1 MRRGHRYPLFAR
13 LPKFEELSNELVLD
27 RFLDFVSEKGME
39 LYPAQEEAILA
50 LFEGK
55 NVILNTP
62 TGSGKSLVA
71 TALHFHSLSMGK
83 RSIYTSPIKALVNE
97 KFLALCR
104 DFGPEQ
110 VGMATG
116 DGSVN
121 RDAPILCCTAEVLA
135 NIALREGEH
144 AKVDDVIMDEF
155 HYYSDRERGVAWQV
169 PLLTLP
175 QTRFLLMSATLGDMD
190 FFEKALTRLNDRPT
204 HVISHAERPVPLV
217 YEYRETPLHETVKS
231 LIETGNAP
239 VYLVCF
245 TQREAAEEAQNLMSV
260 DFTAKEH
267 KRQIAEEISGF
278 DFSSPYG
285 REIQKFLKHGVGL
298 HHAGLLPKYR
308 MLVEKLAQT
317 GMLKVICGTDT
328 LGVGVNIPIRTVVFT
343 KLCKFDGQKTTIL
356 SNRDFH
362 QIAGRAGR
370 KGFDEEGRVVVQ
382 APAHVIEN
390 KRLELKA
397 KADPKKA
404 KKIVKLKP
412 PERGYVHWT
421 EDTFRKLV
429 NGKPEPLQ
437 SRFYVSHGMLLNV
450 LSRPNGNGCRAMR
463 DLIRNSHESE
473 SAKKRHR
480 RRAFE
485 LFRSLLE
492 RKIVEFTPE
501 KRVRVNVD
509 LQEDFSLD
517 HALGLYLIDTINL
530 LDRSSE
536 TYALDVL
543 TLVESILEDPELIL
557 RKQLDRIKAEKLR
570 EMKEAGL
577 EYEQRIEELEKL
589 EYPKPLGDFIYST
602 FNAFAE
608 KHPWVGAEDIRPKS
622 IAREMYETFQ
632 TFPEYIREYELQ
644 RVEGL
649 LLRYLS
655 DVYRVLD
662 QTVPDTAKNEEL
674 HAITDYF
681 GSIVRSVDSSLID
694 EWQRLR
700 LGGDWEPRRPTD
712 PLAAP
717 GALTDPFSD
726 ERTLRIRVV
735 NEIFL
740 FIRSLAIGDYENALR
755 RLRNWSPD
763 GESAFDADGVA
774 WTEDRLESVMK
785 EFADKGYGM
794 FRTDAPARAA
804 HHTRIRV
811 EDSIWHVEQ
820 SLLDRDGEHDREIRF
835 QLDLEKCR
843 ACGRLVIEGVHFHNY

>member
-1 MRRGHRYPLFAR
+1 
-13 LPKFEELSNELVLD
+13 
-27 RFLDFVSEKGME
+27 
-39 LYPAQEEAILA
+39 
-50 LFEGK
+50 
-55 NVILNTP
+55 
-62 TGSGKSLVA
+62 
-71 TALHFHSLSMGK
+71 
-83 RSIYTSPIKALVNE
+83 
-97 KFLALCR
+97 
-104 DFGPEQ
+104 
-110 VGMATG
+110 
-116 DGSVN
+116 
-121 RDAPILCCTAEVLA
+121 
-135 NIALREGEH
+135 
-144 AKVDDVIMDEF
+144 
-155 HYYSDRERGVAWQV
+155 
-169 PLLTLP
+169 
-175 QTRFLLMSATLGDMD
+175 
-190 FFEKALTRLNDRPT
+190 
-204 HVISHAERPVPLV
+204 
-217 YEYRETPLHETVKS
+217 
-231 LIETGNAP
+231 
-239 VYLVCF
+239 
-245 TQREAAEEAQNLMSV
+245 
-260 DFTAKEH
+260 
-267 KRQIAEEISGF
+267 
-278 DFSSPYG
+278 
-285 REIQKFLKHGVGL
+285 
-298 HHAGLLPKYR
+298 
-308 MLVEKLAQT
+308 
-317 GMLKVICGTDT
+317 
-328 LGVGVNIPIRTVVFT
+328 
-343 KLCKFDGQKTTIL
+343 
-356 SNRDFH
+356 
-362 QIAGRAGR
+362 
-370 KGFDEEGRVVVQ
+370 
-382 APAHVIEN
+382 
-390 KRLELKA
+390 
-397 KADPKKA
+397 
-404 KKIVKLKP
+404 
-412 PERGYVHWT
+412 
-421 EDTFRKLV
+421 
-429 NGKPEPLQ
+429 
-437 SRFYVSHGMLLNV
+437 
-450 LSRPNGNGCRAMR
+450 
-463 DLIRNSHESE
+463 
-473 SAKKRHR
+473 
-480 RRAFE
+480 
-485 LFRSLLE
+485 
-492 RKIVEFTPE
+492 
-501 KRVRVNVD
+501 
-509 LQEDFSLD
+509 
-517 HALGLYLIDTINL
+517 
-530 LDRSSE
+530 
-536 TYALDVL
+536 
-543 TLVESILEDPELIL
+543 LIL